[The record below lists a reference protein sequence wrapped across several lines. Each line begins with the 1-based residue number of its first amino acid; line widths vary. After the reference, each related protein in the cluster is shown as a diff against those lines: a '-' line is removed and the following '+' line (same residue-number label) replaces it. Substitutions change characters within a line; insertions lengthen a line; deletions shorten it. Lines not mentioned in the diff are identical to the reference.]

1 MDNKK
6 WWNNERLGYQ
16 FLFVISIPA
25 LIFFAYQ
32 VYVGLTEGRV
42 MTQFGDWIQI
52 QEKPVVFILVFGFY
66 LLLLSSVFALKTLY
80 KIAFGRMKGK
90 N

>member
-32 VYVGLTEGRV
+32 VYVGLTEG
-42 MTQFGDWIQI
+42 
-52 QEKPVVFILVFGFY
+52 
-66 LLLLSSVFALKTLY
+66 
-80 KIAFGRMKGK
+80 
-90 N
+90 